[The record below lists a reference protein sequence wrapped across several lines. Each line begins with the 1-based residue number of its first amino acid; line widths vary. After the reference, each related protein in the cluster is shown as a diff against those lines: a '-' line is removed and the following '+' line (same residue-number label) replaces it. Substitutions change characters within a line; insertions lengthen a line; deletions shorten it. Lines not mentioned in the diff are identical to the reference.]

1 MKKTKLLAFILSLI
15 MVVSTF
21 AVAPLTVFAT
31 EATSYQSTL
40 VPLPAAMK
48 NDCKTTT
55 DEVWSRIE
63 DTLKFNVWQNSYA
76 SPTTI
81 TENATEAA
89 TVKIANDE
97 QYIYFYVEQTGNY
110 GQDMHIRIAYGDDI
124 ILNAARKGGTYDT
137 DNQIWINS
145 ANSTR
150 TSDKY
155 GSITGYVASGLNAAK
170 TNNTAIYEGKFTM
183 PETLKEAVLANDV
196 DIKIS
201 MFLRTDNR
209 QADNTTT
216 TGGSWTN
223 GLTTDGCEYDA
234 NSTDTTKWQTVTLK
248 QAISSADRA
257 NPIVSKVMGA
267 PMNVNGKMD
276 AGEGWAE
283 LPYAVLD
290 KMDSNPYNAGGLT
303 NVYNV
308 APAIRLSTDGDYL
321 YAYAELT
328 DEQSLASNDTDN
340 QLYMMWKFS
349 DTDYYRINVYT
360 SKALEYEGTGKESA
374 NTTYNT
380 SGTPLRE
387 FKLGDDSEDYL
398 KIANVLE
405 DGKRT
410 IELALKLSPAVKS
423 ALMEGDV
430 TAGFAAYMRTNIPSQ
445 NYGYTSDSCLFATG
459 DYWADVAKLDNMT
472 LPSYNSS
479 RPVIAGAQTRES
491 ATVENAV
498 DVRFV
503 AALSD
508 AEFLA
513 GTADACKY
521 SEAGFDFTSNGKTV
535 SINCWNLYKSLLAAG
550 EPVTPDTYGGD
561 FFFCYTIQGLEAG
574 NSYDFSVKCWT
585 KEADADKVYSA
596 YTYDV
601 TVAVNANGV
610 ATITSSKTAN

>member
-63 DTLKFNVWQNSYA
+63 DTLKFNVWQDNYA
-76 SPTTI
+76 TPTTI
-81 TENATEAA
+81 TKNATEAA

-110 GQDMHIRIAYGDDI
+110 GSDMHIRIAYGDDI

-137 DNQIWINS
+137 DNPIWLNK
-145 ANSTR
+145 ADTTR
-150 TSDKY
+150 TLEKY
-155 GSITGYVASGLNAAK
+155 GYITGYVASGLNEAK

-196 DIKIS
+196 DIKVS
-201 MFLRTDNR
+201 MFLRTDKR

-216 TGGSWTN
+216 SGGSWTN

-248 QAISSADRA
+248 QAISSAERA

-267 PMNVNGKMD
+267 SMNVNGKMD

-290 KMDSNPYNAGGLT
+290 KYDDSLGSNNPLT
-303 NVYNV
+303 NVYAN
-308 APAIRLSTDGDYL
+308 APTLRISTDGDFVYL
-321 YAYAELT
+321 FFETT
-328 DEQSLASNDTDN
+328 DEDMLDGSDGWDVLTLMLQYNDTASVTMNIWTTSATESQIKGQGTNYCGEDSSLN
-340 QLYMMWKFS
+340 PFRTYSVTEGVENFVIYANVIESGKRCIEMGLPLPDSVKNDLMDENVSIGLGIYARTNTPNSNNGYVSEGYMFEPSWTLAVANKA
-349 DTDYYRINVYT
+349 NVT
-360 SKALEYEGTGKESA
+360 LP
-374 NTTYNT
+374 TYN
-380 SGTPLRE
+380 
-387 FKLGDDSEDYL
+387 K
-398 KIANVLE
+398 
-405 DGKRT
+405 
-410 IELALKLSPAVKS
+410 
-423 ALMEGDV
+423 
-430 TAGFAAYMRTNIPSQ
+430 
-445 NYGYTSDSCLFATG
+445 
-459 DYWADVAKLDNMT
+459 
-472 LPSYNSS
+472 S

-491 ATVENAV
+491 VTVENAI

-585 KEADADKVYSA
+585 KEANADKVYSA